1 MRLYFEAAV
10 ASVRGRVRL
19 ALANERGDESLSQQ
33 WALSGASNRH
43 IASLSDWRQKEY
55 LADTRYLDRCLHAY
69 RRFFRH
75 WSMVRKARGV

>member
-1 MRLYFEAAV
+1 MNEATRAFH
-10 ASVRGRVRL
+10 
-19 ALANERGDESLSQQ
+19 
-33 WALSGASNRH
+33 SNGPYIRRFNRR